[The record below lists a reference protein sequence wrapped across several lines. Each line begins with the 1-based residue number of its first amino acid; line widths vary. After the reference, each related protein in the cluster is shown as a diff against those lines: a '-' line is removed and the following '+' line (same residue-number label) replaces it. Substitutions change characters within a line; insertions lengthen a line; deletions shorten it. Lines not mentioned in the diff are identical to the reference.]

1 MFRWV
6 FILST
11 RPHNKL
17 SFFKRIFLF
26 MTNKLKGNQL
36 NGELTK
42 KSQLHS
48 LLVRIIFRLLQEL
61 YKITGLAGFFLIFK
75 TP

>member
-1 MFRWV
+1 
-6 FILST
+6 
-11 RPHNKL
+11 
-17 SFFKRIFLF
+17 

-48 LLVRIIFRLLQEL
+48 LLVSIIFRLLQEL